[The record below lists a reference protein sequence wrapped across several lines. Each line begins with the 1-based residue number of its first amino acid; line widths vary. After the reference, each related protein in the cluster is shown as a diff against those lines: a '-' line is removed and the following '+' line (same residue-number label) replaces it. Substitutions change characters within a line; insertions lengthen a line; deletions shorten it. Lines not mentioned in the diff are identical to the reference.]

1 MLTSLYE
8 FNRLFSESHLS
19 IKNFRPINQHT
30 SGGKLRLQNW
40 ILTSKEGIKM
50 LLRQRSQKVDLLKK
64 VPMFRDLSN
73 RHLNEVAKYA
83 DQLSVKA
90 GKVLAGEGDIGWEF
104 VFILE
109 GKARVEK
116 GGKVINRLASG
127 DFFGEVSLID
137 RGPRTA
143 TVIAE
148 TDMTLLIVNSKS
160 FDHLLDTVPG
170 LQKKILISLCQYF
183 RRAETGSAIQ

>member
-1 MLTSLYE
+1 
-8 FNRLFSESHLS
+8 
-19 IKNFRPINQHT
+19 
-30 SGGKLRLQNW
+30 
-40 ILTSKEGIKM
+40 M
-50 LLRQRSQKVDLLKK
+50 LLRRRSEKVELLKK
-64 VPMFRDLSN
+64 VPMFNNLSN
-73 RHLNEVAKYA
+73 RHLNEIAKYA

-90 GKVLAGEGDIGWEF
+90 GKVLAEQGDMGWEF

-109 GKARVEK
+109 GKTRVEK

-170 LQKKILISLCQYF
+170 LQRKILISLCQYF
-183 RRAETGSAIQ
+183 RKAETGSVIQ